1 MRVYL
6 ALPLVLLLSGCVGIT
21 AQPVTAKFPDAPQV
35 LVQECDALKVATEN
49 MKLSEYTKVVV
60 DNYMK
65 YHQCAAKVKGWNEW
79 YSQQKTIFE
88 DATKH

>member
-6 ALPLVLLLSGCVGIT
+6 ILPLVTLLSGCAGII
-21 AQPVTAKFPDAPQV
+21 AQPVTAKFPDAPEV
-35 LVQECDALKVATEN
+35 LTQECEALKLATEN

-65 YHQCAAKVKGWNEW
+65 YYTCASKVKGWNDW